1 MTSLLYGKRTPTFYG
16 TDAEA
21 VFEGLKLLNI
31 GADAAAFP
39 PVEIVPLVNYI
50 PKWIAPVRVLVVIYH
65 GTFFIDNVRQ
75 WTSHIEKTKS
85 VRDQIHYKLLEEA
98 EEMFAKGQQ
107 TESYIEYLLA
117 NQKALGVSRDEI
129 A

>member
-1 MTSLLYGKRTPTFYG
+1 VDRTRTCVGSHLSF
-16 TDAEA
+16 
-21 VFEGLKLLNI
+21 
-31 GADAAAFP
+31 
-39 PVEIVPLVNYI
+39 
-50 PKWIAPVRVLVVIYH
+50 RS
-65 GTFFIDNVRQ
+65 FIDNVRQ
-75 WTSHIEKTKS
+75 WTSHIEKTKT